1 VTHPAVDWAKGQG
14 RIARAL
20 LRWGALPYHLLRRA
34 RRPGVV
40 VLLYH
45 RVGGATRSDIDMPLE
60 LFERQIRYLRRHC
73 LCVSLDEVA
82 KIPSRKDLERASR
95 DLVVVTFDD
104 AFSDTYELVFPVLR
118 RYGVPATVYVPTRYV
133 EERRPF
139 DFGAFRDFEP
149 SRRPTPMAWEQAAE
163 MAHSGLISI
172 GAHTH
177 THADLSRTPVE
188 AAGREFEEADRLI
201 EARIGV
207 RPKHFAYPW
216 GRWAPQIQALAA
228 GRYET
233 VAFGGPGR
241 NAYVGLDPKRLW
253 RYPVIQSDGFWLFR
267 ARLHLLRERDGTRPY
282 YGPRTAPARPAPG
295 ATAGG
300 GSPS

>member
-1 VTHPAVDWAKGQG
+1 VDWAKGHG
-14 RIARAL
+14 RVARAL
-20 LRWGALPYHLLRRA
+20 LRWGALPYHVLRRD

-45 RVGGATRSDIDMPLE
+45 RIGGATRSDIDMPVD

-73 LCVSLDEVA
+73 LLVSLDEVA
-82 KIPSRKDLERASR
+82 KTPSRKGLEHASR
-95 DLVVVTFDD
+95 DMVAVTFDD
-104 AFSDTYELVFPVLR
+104 AFSDTYELVYPVLR
-118 RYGVPATVYVPTRYV
+118 RYGVPATVYVPTRYL

-139 DFGAFRDFEP
+139 DFGAFRDLEP
-149 SRRPTPMAWEQAAE
+149 SRRPTPMTWEQAAE
-163 MAHSGLISI
+163 MARSGLITI

-177 THADLSRTPVE
+177 THADMSRTPVD
-188 AAGREFEEADRLI
+188 AALRELEEADCLI

-216 GRWAPQIQALAA
+216 GRWAPQTQALAA
-228 GRYET
+228 ARYET

-241 NAYVGLDPKRLW
+241 NSYVGLDLKRLW

-267 ARLHLLRERDGTRPY
+267 ARLHLLRDRDGNIPN
-282 YGPRTAPARPAPG
+282 YGSETLPAHTASETA
-295 ATAGG
+295 AGG
-300 GSPS
+300 GSLS